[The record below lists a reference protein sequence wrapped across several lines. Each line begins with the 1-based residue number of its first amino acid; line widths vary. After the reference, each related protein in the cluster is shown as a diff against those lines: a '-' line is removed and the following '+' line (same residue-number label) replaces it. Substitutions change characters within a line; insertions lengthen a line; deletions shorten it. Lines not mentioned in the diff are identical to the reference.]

1 MLPSLRKPIHAIAAA
16 LGILAVGLLA
26 GMPAQAPADAFDL
39 PEMGSSADS
48 VMSAAEQRELGRE
61 FMKWVR
67 KALKVSSDPVL
78 TDYIQ
83 TLGNQLAAAGREGAG
98 NYDFF
103 IVDDPSIN
111 AFAGPAGHIGVNAGL
126 IMAAETESELA
137 AVVAHELAHVSQ
149 KHLMRAFEVQ
159 KQMSIPT
166 VALMLAAAVLG
177 AAVDP
182 SAGIAAMAGVQGLA
196 AQKQINFTRANE
208 EEADRIGIDTLA
220 RAGHDP
226 FAMPGFF
233 QKLTRATRIYE
244 SGAPELLRTHPVTT
258 DRIADGLSRAEGY
271 GHQQQP
277 DSLRFHLT
285 RANLRQ
291 RKYSR
296 PEQAVDHFEDT
307 LEKGRY
313 RNETAE
319 RYGYAL
325 ALTRAGRLG
334 DAAAQLRPLLQQ
346 HPSQMEFIVLSADI
360 LMRSGQPQLAVKELK
375 GPVGLSPGNWPLR
388 QAYAEALMANG
399 QPADALSNLEGFVAL
414 RPGIPQI
421 YSLMSDAAGK
431 SGQKAQ
437 TLRWRAEALYYNGD
451 LEPAVRQ
458 LELALRQPKL
468 DFYLASKIQVRLSE
482 MRAEERKQD
491 KKARRKGSEEF
502 GLEQLSWNAAGIPEV
517 FSLPRMR

>member
-1 MLPSLRKPIHAIAAA
+1 MILPFPPNRRERTKRALRHAVHVTASTLGA
-16 LGILAVGLLA
+16 LGVGLLLSL
-26 GMPAQAPADAFDL
+26 PVRAPADAFDL

-48 VMSAAEQRELGRE
+48 VMSPAEQRELGRE

-83 TLGNQLAAAGREGAG
+83 SLGNQLAAAGREGAG

-103 IVDDPSIN
+103 LVEDQSIN
-111 AFAGPAGHIGVNAGL
+111 AFAGPAGHIGINAGL
-126 IMAAETESELA
+126 IMAAETEAELA

-149 KHLMRAFEVQ
+149 KHLMRSFEAR
-159 KQMSIPT
+159 KQMSVPT
-166 VALMLAAAVLG
+166 MALMLAAAVLG

-208 EEADRIGIDTLA
+208 EEADSIGIDTLA

-233 QKLTRATRIYE
+233 QKLTRATRIYD

-258 DRIADGLSRAEGY
+258 NRIADGLSRAERY
-271 GHQQQP
+271 GHQQRP
-277 DSLRFHLT
+277 DSLRFHLA

-296 PEQAVDHFEDT
+296 PEQAIDHFEDT
-307 LEKGRY
+307 LKKDRY
-313 RNETAE
+313 RDETAE

-325 ALTRAGRLG
+325 ALSRAGKLN
-334 DAAAQLRPLLQQ
+334 DATAQLSPLLQR
-346 HPSQMEFIVLSADI
+346 HPSQMEFIVLNADI
-360 LMRSGQPQLAVKELK
+360 LIRGGRPELAVKELK

-388 QAYAEALMANG
+388 QTYAEALMANG
-399 QPADALSNLEGFVAL
+399 DSRAALNTLEDFVAL
-414 RPGIPQI
+414 RPGIVQV

-431 SGQKAQ
+431 SGQQAQ
-437 TLRWRAEALYYNGD
+437 ALRWRAEALYHNGD

-468 DFYLASKIQVRLSE
+468 EFHLASKIQVRLSE
-482 MRAEERKQD
+482 MRAEAQRQD
-491 KKARRKGSEEF
+491 IKLDRGNGDR
-502 GLEQLSWNAAGIPEV
+502 
-517 FSLPRMR
+517 